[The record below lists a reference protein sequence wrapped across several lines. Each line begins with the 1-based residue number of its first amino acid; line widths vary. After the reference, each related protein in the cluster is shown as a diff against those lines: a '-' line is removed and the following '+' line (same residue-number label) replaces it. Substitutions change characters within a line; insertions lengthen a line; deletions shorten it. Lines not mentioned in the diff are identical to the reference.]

1 MTTPSPL
8 PIDAIRPDLSRALGA
23 GSRVILQAPTG
34 SGKSTRVP
42 GMILDDLDLPPD
54 QQIVVLQPR
63 RLAARMLARRVA
75 RERNVPLGDEVG
87 YQVRLDRKAGPRT
100 RIRYVTE
107 GILLR
112 QWLRHPALDPV
123 ACIVFDEFH
132 ERHLHGDLSLAHA
145 LRLQAGARPDLKL
158 VLMSAT
164 LDTDPL
170 QAFLPDATLLV
181 SEGRTHP
188 VDIHYLHR
196 DPRATRTPIWESAA
210 TAANRLA
217 DRTEGDLLIFMPG
230 RFEIDRTLEALKRSP
245 LGKTADLLPLHG
257 ELSNAQQDR
266 ATTPGGRRRV
276 IVSTNIAETSLTL
289 EGVTGVVDSGL
300 ARVARFDPVRGVDQL
315 NVEPVSR
322 ASADQRAGRAGRT
335 APGVCVRL
343 WTEAGHRNRP
353 PRDTPEIH
361 RVDLA
366 ESVLTLAALGV
377 TDWSR
382 LALPDPPDAH
392 TLANTRDTLR
402 RLGALSADGTP
413 TPTGKRLLDFPAHPR
428 MGRLLLE
435 AETRGVVP
443 EAARIA
449 ALLQGRPLFVRKIPD
464 PVRRAQRD
472 TFAADG
478 SSDLLTALHALEW
491 AEAMRFDPG
500 KCRELGVHAGAARQ
514 AAQTAGLF
522 ARAAKSP
529 STPAPSRLRD
539 TELRKCLAV
548 AFADHLARRRPDTR
562 RCDLVD
568 GRVAEIDRDSVCD
581 DPALLVAAE
590 IRDSERA
597 ATPFLVGL
605 TRIEDAWLGELWPD
619 LFDRVTQARYDPHLK
634 RVITEH
640 RKTFG
645 KLVLEKRVS
654 HEVADDDAA
663 RILLEQVDAG
673 TVPLPGWDDD
683 VERWITRLNCLS
695 TWRPDWELPPIA
707 PEDRRMLLTH
717 MLAGCRSRKDVKQL
731 DVRSR
736 VEEWL
741 GPMQRDLLRDHCPTR
756 IPLASGRRGRVHYQ
770 EGAPPTIA
778 SRLQDFFGMRQTPTV
793 AGGTISC
800 VAELL
805 APNGRPAARTDDLAR
820 FWKEGYPL
828 VRKDLKGR
836 YPKHPWPE
844 HPCP

>member
-1 MTTPSPL
+1 MNPQPPPL
-8 PIDAIRPDLSRALGA
+8 PIDDIRADVADALSS

-42 GMILDDLDLPPD
+42 GMILDDLDLPPEK
-54 QQIVVLQPR
+54 QIVVLQPR

-107 GILLR
+107 GILMR
-112 QWLRHPALDPV
+112 EWLRAPRLDHV

-145 LRLQAGARPDLKL
+145 LRLQARARPDLNL

-170 QAFLPDATLLV
+170 RAFLPDASVIT
-181 SEGRTHP
+181 SEGRTYP
-188 VDIHYLHR
+188 VHIHYLHR
-196 DPRATRTPIWESAA
+196 DPRATRTPVWESAA

-217 DRTEGDLLIFMPG
+217 EDREGDLLVFMPG
-230 RFEIDRTLEALKRSP
+230 RFEIDRTLEALKRTP
-245 LGKTADLLPLHG
+245 LGKSADLLPLHG
-257 ELSNAQQDR
+257 ELSNDQQDR
-266 ATTPGGRRRV
+266 AATPGGRRRV

-300 ARVARFDPVRGVDQL
+300 ARIARFDPVRGVDQL
-315 NVEPVSR
+315 NVEPISR

-335 APGVCVRL
+335 APGTCVRL

-353 PRDTPEIH
+353 ARDTPEIH

-366 ESVLTLAALGV
+366 EAVLTLAALGV
-377 TDWSR
+377 TDWSE
-382 LALPDPPDAH
+382 LALPDPPEPRV
-392 TLANTRDTLR
+392 LANTRDTLR
-402 RLGALSADGTP
+402 RLGALAADGAP
-413 TPTGKRLLDFPAHPR
+413 TSTGKRLLDFPAHPR

-449 ALLQGRPLFVRKIPD
+449 ALLQGRPLFVRKVSD
-464 PVRRAQRD
+464 AVQRERRD
-472 TFAADG
+472 LFAGDG
-478 SSDLLTALHALEW
+478 HSDVLMALRALEW
-491 AEAMRFDPG
+491 AEAMRFDTG

-522 ARAAKSP
+522 ARAAKSRP
-529 STPAPSRLRD
+529 SPAPPHTRD
-539 TELRKCLAV
+539 LELRKCLAV

-581 DPALLVAAE
+581 AATLLVATE

-597 ATPFLVGL
+597 KTPFLVGC
-605 TRIEDAWLGELWPD
+605 TRVEDEWLGALWPD
-619 LFDRVTQARYDPHLK
+619 LFDDSTEARYDAHLK
-634 RVITEH
+634 RVVTEH

-645 KLVLEKRVS
+645 ELVLHTDVS
-654 HEVADDDAA
+654 HDVTDDDAA
-663 RILLEQVDAG
+663 RILLERVEAG
-673 TVPLPGWDDD
+673 DIPLPGWDEE
-683 VERWITRLNCLS
+683 VERWITRLNCLAA
-695 TWRPDWELPPIA
+695 WRPDWELPPITA
-707 PEDRRMLLTH
+707 EDRRMVLSH
-717 MLAGCRSRKDVKQL
+717 MLAGCRTRKDVKKL
-731 DVRSR
+731 DISSR
-736 VEEWL
+736 VAEWL
-741 GPMQRDLLRDHCPTR
+741 DPMGRDLVRDHCPTR
-756 IPLASGRRGRVHYQ
+756 VALASGRRGRIRYE
-770 EGAPPTIA
+770 EGAPPTV
-778 SRLQDFFGMRQTPTV
+778 SSKLQDFFGMTQTPAV
-793 AGGTISC
+793 AGGTIHC

-844 HPCP
+844 SV